1 MKMLLHPLTA
11 AGFWLT
17 NAQSMSALG
26 TCKAT
31 EMTRFAPTQKT
42 IDYLRDSYPHI
53 PWPFHVIVT
62 QGRRNPTESFRFY
75 QIPKQWSQQRF
86 ARIAPGIYTPSP
98 EQTLASL
105 GKHLSIHELIY
116 LSSIFCSGFR
126 FDPNSPFGISPRTPL
141 TSIAKIRESLNSPS
155 QPYGFRPLKQALSYI
170 TEGAESPP
178 EVFMSM
184 ALSLPQKYGGSGIA
198 RSLANWTYMPSQRAQ
213 AIAGREVVR
222 PDITFVCNGKM
233 VAVEYD
239 SDSAHLSRAQAE
251 RDEAKRLALE
261 ADGMK
266 VISVRPGHLKREDYM
281 DLVAQEICF
290 HLDIRQS
297 KRPECYSEQRDK
309 LFQLDRSLSRF
320 FLSAVTV
327 ENAEIGTLRTE
338 AKAHH
343 PYKSCNFAQ

>member
-1 MKMLLHPLTA
+1 
-11 AGFWLT
+11 
-17 NAQSMSALG
+17 MSHKLP
-26 TCKAT
+26 KPRN
-31 EMTRFAPTQKT
+31 RFAPTQKT

-86 ARIAPGIYTPSP
+86 ARIAPGIYAPSP

-105 GKHLSIHELIY
+105 GKSLSIHELIY

-126 FDPNSPFGISPRTPL
+126 FDPNSPFGISSRIPL
-141 TSIAKIRESLNSPS
+141 TSIVKIQETLSSPS
-155 QPYGFRPLKQALSYI
+155 RPYGFRPLKQALPYI

-184 ALSLPQKYGGSGIA
+184 ALSLPQKYGGSGIT
-198 RSLANWTYMPSQRAQ
+198 RSLANWTYTPSPRAQ
-213 AIAGREVVR
+213 AIAGRAAVR
-222 PDITFVCNGKM
+222 PDITFVRNGKM

-266 VISVRPGHLKREDYM
+266 VVSVRPGHLKRNDYM
-281 DLVAQEICF
+281 EIVAQEICF
-290 HLDIRQS
+290 YLGIRRS
-297 KRPECYSEQRDK
+297 KQPKSYSEQRGK

-320 FLSAVTV
+320 FLSDTTI
-327 ENAEIGTLRTE
+327 EDAEIEALYIG

-343 PYKSCNFAQ
+343 SYKFSNFAQ